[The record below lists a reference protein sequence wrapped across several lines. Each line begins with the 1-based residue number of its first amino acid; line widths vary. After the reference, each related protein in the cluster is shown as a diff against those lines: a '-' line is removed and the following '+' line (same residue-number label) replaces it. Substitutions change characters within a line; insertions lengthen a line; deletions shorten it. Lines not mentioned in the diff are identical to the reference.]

1 MHGEMP
7 AFVRMV
13 DCMNRSI
20 GYLCMNGG
28 ALVTFECMETL
39 VTFECDGETLVTFEC
54 DSETLVTFECI
65 VTLVAFE
72 CEIGGLCINYD
83 IGNL

>member
-1 MHGEMP
+1 MP
-7 AFVRMV
+7 AKIRP
-13 DCMNRSI
+13 CPPKHTNNRRFHV
-20 GYLCMNGG
+20 
-28 ALVTFECMETL
+28 LVMEILVAFECM
-39 VTFECDGETLVTFEC
+39 ETLVTFEC

-83 IGNL
+83 IGNLWMHCDCYLRWR